1 MNLKAKAKHCL
12 RSWCRY
18 PLRLEKVQSLVAK
31 KKKNKI
37 THLTLCLITL
47 ISFVFMGG
55 AHPKSVLKCN
65 FPSFLEIGY
74 KPPTTPLLLTSN

>member
-12 RSWCRY
+12 ASWCRY
-18 PLRLEKVQSLVAK
+18 PLGPEKVQKLVVK
-31 KKKNKI
+31 KKKNKS
-37 THLTLCLITL
+37 THLTL

-65 FPSFLEIGY
+65 FPTFLEIGHS
-74 KPPTTPLLLTSN
+74 PPTTPLLLTSN